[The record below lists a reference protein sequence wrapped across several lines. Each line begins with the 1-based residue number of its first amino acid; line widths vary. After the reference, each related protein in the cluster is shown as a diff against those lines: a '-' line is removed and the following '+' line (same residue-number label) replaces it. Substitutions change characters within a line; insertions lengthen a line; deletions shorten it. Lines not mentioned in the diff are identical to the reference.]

1 MKLPAALLSCLAL
14 SLLAL
19 SCLTGCPSPQPEP
32 QPAPQPVP
40 APEPERAPLTRE
52 GGTLRFDLAASD
64 QAAARDQAV
73 ELAFAHVLERWSFA
87 ALKGERR
94 ASLVRRASDLLR
106 EEALVE
112 GRYRAVVDVDEVRNR
127 ILDELQVEQTFGRDP
142 FVTALLNDDWYTG
155 EGLTLDEQEALGGTA
170 RAALADHLNRLRFR
184 ETENE
189 QAQIDQA
196 ALELGAAPSTQDM
209 QEFCQAFQASL
220 VVRVGGKIRFEPEP
234 DELARAE
241 WAGRLRCES
250 VEAVLWD
257 RDTSTVLA
265 RVTLRSEPGGEG
277 PGVVD
282 QPRLRQGAALGDA
295 CEAYAAAIGRELGI
309 EVARRMFERFYAGD
323 RQGTR

>member
-1 MKLPAALLSCLAL
+1 MKLSAPACSCLAL
-14 SLLAL
+14 AALL
-19 SCLTGCPSPQPEP
+19 GCAGPAPAP
-32 QPAPQPVP
+32 QPAPQPQPKPP
-40 APEPERAPLTRE
+40 ARASAESPPLTLE
-52 GGTLRFDLAASD
+52 GGELRFDLPATER
-64 QAAARDQAV
+64 AAARARAL

-94 ASLVRRASDLLR
+94 AELVQRAGGLLR
-106 EEALVE
+106 QEELSG
-112 GRYRAVVDVDEVRNR
+112 GRYRAVADVDEVRNR

-196 ALELGAAPSTQDM
+196 ALELGATPSAQLM

-241 WAGRLRCES
+241 WAGRLRCEN

-295 CEAYAAAIGRELGI
+295 CEAYAGAIGRELGV

-323 RQGTR
+323 RRGTR